1 MQAKQKMRKSIL
13 TLIIGMLVVIQSQ
26 AQEDLTQLYERV
38 HKAVVTIYSSS
49 QEVVNQGARR
59 GTVTVEGLGSGFMI
73 SGKRIITAAHVVQS
87 ADNIAVEFVDKE
99 RIPAK
104 VISIYKNA
112 DVALIEL
119 AYTKKDAV
127 IVPMGDSDAMKIGSK
142 IFVIGAPFGLQQS
155 LSSGYLSG
163 RLGGDRQISNAFTSI
178 EFFQTDASINTGNSG
193 GPMFNMKGEVI
204 GIVSYILSK
213 SGGFEGLGFAAT
225 SNVAKELLIDRSP
238 FYLGIDG
245 IALNGELAGIF
256 NLPQS
261 AGFLVQKVV
270 FLSPA
275 GMMGIKGGDYKGTI
289 EGQEIILGGDI
300 ILAIDDINFSAK
312 TLDTISDQ
320 FNSMKEGDSFTLK
333 IMRRGKV
340 MTLTGRM

>member
-1 MQAKQKMRKSIL
+1 
-13 TLIIGMLVVIQSQ
+13 MLSVIQSQ
-26 AQEDLTQLYERV
+26 AQEDLTLLYEKV

-49 QEVVNQGARR
+49 QEIVSQGAKR

-73 SGKRIITAAHVVQS
+73 SDKRIITAAHVVQV

-119 AYTKKDAV
+119 AYTKKNAV
-127 IVPMGDSDAMKIGSK
+127 TVPIGNSDVMKIGSRVF
-142 IFVIGAPFGLQQS
+142 IIGAPFGLQQS
-155 LSSGYLSG
+155 LSSGYISG
-163 RLGGDRQISNAFTSI
+163 KLGGARQISNAFTSI
-178 EFFQTDASINTGNSG
+178 EFFQTDAAINTGNSG
-193 GPMFNMKGEVI
+193 GPMFNMKGEVV
-204 GIVSYILSK
+204 GVVSYILSQ

-245 IALNGELAGIF
+245 VALNGELAGIF
-256 NLPQS
+256 NLPQPS
-261 AGFLVQKVV
+261 GFLIQKVV

-275 GMMGIKGGDYKGTI
+275 GMMGVKGGNYKGSI

-300 ILAIDDINFSAK
+300 ILAVDDIEFSAK
-312 TLDTISDQ
+312 TLDNISDH
-320 FNSMKEGDSFTLK
+320 FNSLKEGDSFSLK
-333 IMRRGKV
+333 IMRKGKI
-340 MTLTGRM
+340 MTLNGRM